1 MGSIA
6 SRITAMRTRR
16 RDKRVERLGGYP
28 AWQPEVAVEIFSP
41 ELGQAARVENVVRGV
56 ARLGP
61 DGVDEGTAYP
71 LDNLLNAQ
79 GDEWQSRLSQQY
91 RSFQSAAE
99 DRLRH
104 LQGIVQQQRHLYE
117 VDLRRLHDAEVAVES
132 AMLALSG
139 EHFAPPAGS
148 GQGTAGAPEGNGRS
162 SSTAPPS
169 TAWVPAGDGER
180 DPLDGPAALLPPRV
194 SRSEIRRIFE
204 PRDANR
210 VSHWAEPGFRD
221 PTLLGGRPRGTY
233 LHLLALLLAAGADI
247 GAFVQVVEL
256 VLSTQSNATIYL
268 VVAGLTAVV
277 LYIAHMV
284 GVLFR
289 EAKAAGPSPVGSRRW
304 RRSWRRTLVAV
315 VCILAWGALGFLA
328 FYIRTTVPLP
338 VAAQIGGGQGA
349 VIGGGATAAGSGT
362 TLYSQQSAFLF
373 LGLYVATGIVAALG
387 AYFTHNPH
395 RGQYVAALRAY
406 RKAAE
411 RAAAT
416 ANQFG
421 RVEAGYL
428 RQRAELENSHHILAQ
443 SQQLDR
449 AFTEQLKQ
457 SVRLQIAT
465 MAKDPAVTD
474 ALFEEDH
481 KPYWNT

>member
-1 MGSIA
+1 
-6 SRITAMRTRR
+6 MRTRR

-28 AWQPEVAVEIFSP
+28 AWQPEVTVETFQP

-56 ARLGP
+56 SRLGA
-61 DGVDEGTAYP
+61 DSVDEGTADP

-91 RSFQSAAE
+91 QAFRSAAA

-104 LQGIVQQQRHLYE
+104 LQGVVEQYRLLYD

-139 EHFAPPAGS
+139 EQPRPPAGS
-148 GQGTAGAPEGNGRS
+148 GQGDVGPSNGDARPGK
-162 SSTAPPS
+162 TAPPGVP
-169 TAWVPAGDGER
+169 WIPAGDGKL
-180 DPLDGPAALLPPRV
+180 DLLDGPVALAPPRA
-194 SRSEIRRIFE
+194 SRTEIRRIFE
-204 PRDANR
+204 PRDANQ
-210 VSHWAEPGFRD
+210 VSFWAEPGFRD

-256 VLSTQSNATIYL
+256 VLSTQSDWTIYL

-289 EAKAAGPSPVGSRRW
+289 EARAARPSPAGPRRW
-304 RRSWRRTLVAV
+304 PRTWRGTRVMAV

-328 FYIRTTVPLP
+328 FHIRTTVALP
-338 VAAQIGGGQGA
+338 AAVQIGGGQGA
-349 VIGGGATAAGSGT
+349 VIGGGATGAASGS

-373 LGLYVATGIVAALG
+373 LGLYLATGIVAALG

-411 RAAAT
+411 RTAAT

-428 RQRAELENSHHILAQ
+428 RQRAELENSDHILAQ